1 MKWIAAF
8 HEEKGHPHVH
18 LMMWE
23 KETKRERG
31 ALSKGEHR
39 DVKNVFMNEIYRE
52 ERQELNLIK
61 TSRT

>member
-1 MKWIAAF
+1 MGITESNLKWIAAF

-31 ALSKGEHR
+31 ALSKGNIE
-39 DVKNVFMNEIYRE
+39 M
-52 ERQELNLIK
+52 
-61 TSRT
+61 